1 MDERSYS
8 GMAILGEPLAPHPV
22 TIVVRNGV
30 IDKIEDE
37 KRVPDRWICPAF
49 FNAHTHLADT
59 VAMDLPCSGDLESL
73 VTPPTGLKHRILAET
88 PPDLL
93 TNGMKSSVRS
103 MIRCGTAGFI
113 DFREGGTAGVS
124 LLQEA
129 CKDLPCR
136 PVILGR
142 EGGERIS
149 DGAGISSARDI
160 SSYAEIVT
168 RMKRDG
174 KLVAFHAGEK
184 DSSDIDAALA
194 CEPDL
199 LVHCTHAAPSQ
210 IRAIADAGIPIVI
223 CPRSNFLLKVTR
235 SADHPP
241 VHEMLKQGVRILIGT
256 DNAMF
261 VQPNIMQEISFAHT
275 IYQIPPSELLHA
287 ATTGLDAVGIN
298 HSIKKGNPANFNI
311 FDISDS
317 NLQFSHDPVAS
328 IVKRSPAD
336 RICARVFYIESKL
349 IEQPLG
355 GGPHV

>member
-1 MDERSYS
+1 MDEKFYS
-8 GMAILGEPLAPHPV
+8 GMAILGEPLAPRPV

-59 VAMDLPCSGDLESL
+59 VAMDLPCNGDLESL
-73 VTPPTGLKHRILAET
+73 VTPPHGLKHRILAKT
-88 PPDLL
+88 PPDVL
-93 TNGMKSSVRS
+93 TGGMKSSIKS
-103 MIRCGTAGFI
+103 MIQCGTAGFV
-113 DFREGGTAGVS
+113 DFREGGELGVS
-124 LLQEA
+124 LLRKA
-129 CKDLPCR
+129 CKGLACR

-142 EGGERIS
+142 EGGEIIS

-160 SSYAEIVT
+160 NSYAEIVS

-174 KLVAFHAGEK
+174 KLVAFHAGER
-184 DSSDIDAALA
+184 DNSDIDAALA
-194 CEPDL
+194 CDPDL

-223 CPRSNFLLKVTR
+223 CPRSNFLLRVTG

-241 VHEMLKQGVRILIGT
+241 VYEMRKHGVQILIGT

-261 VQPNIMQEISFAHT
+261 VQPDIMQEISFAHT
-275 IYQIPPSELLHA
+275 VYQIPPAELLDA
-287 ATTGLDAVGIN
+287 ATTGFDAAGVD
-298 HSIKKGNPANFNI
+298 HSIREGNPANFNI

-317 NLQFSHDPVAS
+317 NLQFSHDPVSS
-328 IVKRSPAD
+328 IIKRSPAD